1 MSSSHNPMVPARSGR
16 LRVGST
22 RRRLVSR
29 VGVAVGAVV
38 LSVVGVLPAS
48 AAAGDTSTT
57 FAVAAGTL
65 SLTVQPSAALTSAA
79 SGAGSVSGSLGS
91 VSVSDSRG
99 NKSTWSANATST
111 TFTDSTGSSTSTSV
125 TYTAGAMTT
134 TGTTTIA
141 AGTATTLTSVAAKVA
156 GPTAVTG
163 NNTATWNPTL
173 SVALPSNALAG
184 NYSGVVNTSVA

>member
-1 MSSSHNPMVPARSGR
+1 MNKRFA
-16 LRVGST
+16 
-22 RRRLVSR
+22 SR
-29 VGVAVGAVV
+29 VGIAVGAVA
-38 LSVVGVLPAS
+38 LTAASALPAS

-57 FAVAAGTL
+57 FALAGGTL
-65 SLTVQPSAALTSAA
+65 AVTVQATASLTPGV
-79 SGAGSVSGSLGS
+79 SGATSVSGQLGN

-111 TFTDSTGSSTSTSV
+111 TFTEPSGPTTSSSV
-125 TYTAGAMTT
+125 TYAAGAMTT

-141 AGTATTLTSVAAKVA
+141 AGSATLLTGVAAKVA

-173 SVALPSNALAG
+173 TVALPSSSLAG
-184 NYSGVVNTSVA
+184 TYSGLVNTSVV